1 MTLNEHGEGDQT
13 EQVPF
18 RTALAEGVRPS
29 DVLLLAL
36 VPMALL
42 WVFSLPEST
51 RRSLAF
57 AYADPTLLTA
67 FTAHY
72 VHLQFEHLL
81 ANLVGYGLLAGVGYL
96 VATAS
101 RQRRLF
107 VTSFV
112 TFCLA
117 FPFALSALNLAV
129 PRDAIGFGFSGINM
143 AFAGV
148 LPLLLAVFACRRLG
162 SEASTHPA
170 DLPVRLL
177 PATFLLLVGWM
188 AALALPTALGARGLA
203 GPLVMLLGAVV
214 AARQLRSLRPPNGP
228 SLLGSLRSAVRR
240 IRDRPGDGDLFVVG
254 GVLAVAYPVVGF
266 PTDATV
272 DGRVIN
278 LYVHLLGFCLA
289 FIGPYVLIVAGGF
302 ADPRTY

>member
-1 MTLNEHGEGDQT
+1 MRSNGHGKDDRT
-13 EQVPF
+13 ERVPF
-18 RTALAEGVRPS
+18 RTALAEGARPL
-29 DVLLLAL
+29 DVLMLAL
-36 VPMALL
+36 VPAALL
-42 WVFSLPEST
+42 GVFALPEST

-57 AYADPTLLTA
+57 AYADPTPLTA

-72 VHLQFEHLL
+72 VHLQLEHLL
-81 ANLVGYGLLAGVGYL
+81 ANLAGYGLLAGVGYL
-96 VATAS
+96 VAAAS

-107 VTSFV
+107 FTAFV

-148 LPLLLAVFACRRLG
+148 LPLLLAVFVCRRLD
-162 SEASTHPA
+162 SEASTYPA

-188 AALALPTALGARGLA
+188 AVLALPTGTGARGLA
-203 GPLVMLLGAVV
+203 GPLVILLGAVM
-214 AARQLRSLRPPNGP
+214 AARQLRSPRPPDRP
-228 SLLGSLRSAVRR
+228 SLLGSLRSAARR

-254 GVLAVAYPVVGF
+254 VVLAVAYPVVGF
-266 PTDATV
+266 PAEAAA

-289 FIGPYVLIVAGGF
+289 FIAPYVLIVAGGF